1 MQSNIEMN
9 YLLTV
14 LLHEE
19 EVTDHDHD
27 HGHGGSCC
35 GSCKNNSKCESE
47 KAKSA
52 TGQSEPELTEI
63 KSK

>member
-1 MQSNIEMN
+1 MHSNIEMN

-14 LLHEE
+14 LHHEE
-19 EVTDHDHD
+19 ELHDHE

-35 GSCKNNSKCESE
+35 GSCKNNGKCESE

-52 TGQSEPELTEI
+52 TGSSEPELTEI